1 MKKNRGFMFVELIII
16 LGIFTVIIFP
26 MIMLMNKNIKIVENI
41 RINNEIIKTAENIEN
56 ILINLSEKEEISDKY
71 FLDFDKKEK
80 TAVLKSSGGS
90 EITKLRGVK
99 YIYLCEI
106 TVSQKKILYQEE
118 GIEKEFGKAEVIKVK
133 IGTDEKIKEIE
144 KVLAGNLYEKYE
156 YKQ

>member
-1 MKKNRGFMFVELIII
+1 MKKNRGFMFVELIVI
-16 LGIFTVIIFP
+16 LGIFIVIIFP

-80 TAVLKSSGGS
+80 TAVLKSSGGG
-90 EITKLRGVK
+90 ELTKLRDIK
-99 YIYLCEI
+99 YISLCEI
-106 TVSQKKILYQEE
+106 TVSQKKIFFQEE
-118 GIEKEFGKAEVIKVK
+118 GIEKEFGKAGVIKIK

>member
-41 RINNEIIKTAENIEN
+41 RINNEIIKTTENIEN

-118 GIEKEFGKAEVIKVK
+118 GIEKEFGKAEVIKIK

>member
-56 ILINLSEKEEISDKY
+56 ILVNLSEKEEISDKY

-90 EITKLRGVK
+90 EITKLRDIK
-99 YIYLCEI
+99 YISLCEI
-106 TVSQKKILYQEE
+106 IVSQKKIFFQEE
-118 GIEKEFGKAEVIKVK
+118 RIEKEFGKAEIIKIK

>member
-16 LGIFTVIIFP
+16 LWIFTVIIFP

-41 RINNEIIKTAENIEN
+41 RINNEIIKTTENIEN

-80 TAVLKSSGGS
+80 TAVLKSSGGG
-90 EITKLRGVK
+90 EITKLRDIK
-99 YIYLCEI
+99 YISLCEI
-106 TVSQKKILYQEE
+106 IVFQKKILYQEE

>member
-1 MKKNRGFMFVELIII
+1 MKKNKGFMFVELIVI

-80 TAVLKSSGGS
+80 TAVLKSSEGA
-90 EITKLRGVK
+90 EITKLRDIK
-99 YIYLCEI
+99 YISLCEI
-106 TVSQKKILYQEE
+106 TVSQKKIFFQEE
-118 GIEKEFGKAEVIKVK
+118 GIEKEFGKAEVIKIK
-133 IGTDEKIKEIE
+133 IGTDGKIKEIE

>member
-1 MKKNRGFMFVELIII
+1 MKKNRGFMFVELIVI

-41 RINNEIIKTAENIEN
+41 RINNEIIKTTENIEN

-118 GIEKEFGKAEVIKVK
+118 GIEKEFGKAEVIKIK

>member
-71 FLDFDKKEK
+71 FLMGI
-80 TAVLKSSGGS
+80 LK
-90 EITKLRGVK
+90 
-99 YIYLCEI
+99 
-106 TVSQKKILYQEE
+106 
-118 GIEKEFGKAEVIKVK
+118 
-133 IGTDEKIKEIE
+133 
-144 KVLAGNLYEKYE
+144 KVLLEWE
-156 YKQ
+156 YFLLCLL

>member
-1 MKKNRGFMFVELIII
+1 MKKNRGFMFVELIVI

-80 TAVLKSSGGS
+80 TAVLKSSGGG

>member
-41 RINNEIIKTAENIEN
+41 RINNEIIKTTENIEN

-118 GIEKEFGKAEVIKVK
+118 GIKIK